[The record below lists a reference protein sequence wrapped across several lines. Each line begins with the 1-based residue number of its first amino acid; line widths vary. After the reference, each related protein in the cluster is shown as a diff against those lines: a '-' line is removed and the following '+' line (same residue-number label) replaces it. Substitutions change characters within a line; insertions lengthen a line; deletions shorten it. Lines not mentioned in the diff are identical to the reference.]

1 MNQYRVMIQ
10 NANYS
15 EWEFIPMDK
24 TQPQVP
30 IDLPI
35 NPLQLKL
42 FSKDIILYDN
52 IQQKLES
59 VVHSEVRSG
68 VHYAGI
74 LLLEQN
80 KTFGRTQNK
89 KRLLYK
95 CIPDDRHLPTFLV
108 PYEVK
113 LGFQKQQKNKYIV
126 FRFDQWTQQHPQGV
140 IMETI
145 GDTDQLPYFYEYQL
159 YCKSL
164 HISLTDFTN
173 KTREQLQKKTQ
184 EEYIQ
189 QIIENPD
196 FHIQDRR
203 NIKNI
208 MTIDPEHSTDF
219 DDAFSIESIPNENQ
233 YKISVYI
240 ANVYVW
246 LETLHLWKSFSNRI
260 STIYLPDRKRP
271 MLPTILSDSLCSL
284 QEGVTRFAFVV
295 DFFIEK
301 TTLDIIK
308 TEFHHTAITVN
319 KNYRYEEHA
328 LLYDNPDYKLLFE
341 FTTRFDKS
349 ITDSHDI
356 VSFWM
361 VKMNTTCGEAL
372 AQRNIGIFRQA
383 TFTKK
388 DKTEPLEIQ
397 TKTATLEPKVQR
409 VIQMWNNIA
418 GQYILYDSQ
427 LEILHDGMKLKNYIH
442 ITSPIRRLVD
452 LLNHL
457 WLSCSLKLI
466 ENSSEDAIL
475 FLEKWIKDIDYLN
488 GSMRSIRKIQTD
500 CEVLHRCF
508 TDPTIMEKEHQGI
521 LFDKIQKND
530 QSFVYMVYLTD
541 VKLLSRLKS
550 YQEFEN
556 YSEMSFH
563 IYLFDEEHSMKKK
576 IRVQPVLSK

>member
-1 MNQYRVMIQ
+1 MPQYRVMIQ
-10 NANYS
+10 SANYA

-24 TQPQVP
+24 MQPQVAT
-30 IDLPI
+30 DLPV
-35 NPLQLKL
+35 NPLELKL

-52 IQQKLES
+52 TNEKVELI
-59 VVHSEVRSG
+59 HSEVRTG

-95 CIPDDRHLPTFLV
+95 CVPDDRHLPAFLV

-126 FRFDQWTQQHPQGV
+126 FRFDQWTQQHPQGI
-140 IMETI
+140 IMDTL
-145 GDTDQLPYFYEYQL
+145 GDTDQLANFYEYQL

-164 HISLTDFTN
+164 HISLSDFTN
-173 KTREQLQKKTQ
+173 KTREQLQKKSQ

-189 QIIENPD
+189 QIIENAD
-196 FHIQDRR
+196 FHIEDRR
-203 NIKNI
+203 NIRNI
-208 MTIDPEHSTDF
+208 ITIDPEHSTDF
-219 DDAFSIESIPNENQ
+219 DDAFSIETLDHTNQ

-246 LETLHLWKSFSNRI
+246 LETLRLWKSFSNRI
-260 STIYLPDRKRP
+260 ATIYLPDRKRP

-295 DFFIEK
+295 DFFIDQ
-301 TTLDIIK
+301 TSLDIIK
-308 TEFHHTAITVN
+308 TEFHHTAIIVK
-319 KNYRYEEHA
+319 KNYRYEEHE
-328 LLYDNPDYKLLFE
+328 LLYDNPDYQFLFNL
-341 FTTRFDKS
+341 TKRFDKTV
-349 ITDSHDI
+349 TDSHDI

-361 VKMNTTCGEAL
+361 VKMNATCGQNL

-383 TFTKK
+383 TFTKTVSS
-388 DKTEPLEIQ
+388 DPPTIQ
-397 TKTATLEPKVQR
+397 KHISNLDINVQR
-409 VIQMWNNIA
+409 IIQMWNNIA
-418 GQYILYDSQ
+418 GQYILYDNRF
-427 LEILHDGMKLKNYIH
+427 EILHDGMKLKNYIH

-452 LLNHL
+452 LLNQL
-457 WLSCSLKLI
+457 WLSTSLKLI
-466 ENSSEDAIL
+466 ENPSEDAIV
-475 FLEKWIKDIDYLN
+475 FLEKWIRDIDYLN

-508 TDPTIMEKEHQGI
+508 TDPTIMEKEHQGV

-541 VKLLSRLKS
+541 VKLLSRLKT
-550 YQEFEN
+550 YTEFEN
-556 YSEMSFH
+556 YSQMSFH
-563 IYLFDEEHSMKKK
+563 IYLFDDEHSLKKK
-576 IRVQPVLSK
+576 IRVQPIV

>member
-1 MNQYRVMIQ
+1 MTQYRIMIQ

-24 TQPQVP
+24 TQPQIP
-30 IDLPI
+30 ADLQI

-42 FSKDIILYDN
+42 FSKDIILYDKEN
-52 IQQKLES
+52 EKTPSLI
-59 VVHSEVRSG
+59 HSEVRTG

-80 KTFGRTQNK
+80 KTYGRTQNK

-95 CIPDDRHLPTFLV
+95 CIPDDRHLPAFLV
-108 PYEVK
+108 PYELK

-126 FRFDQWTQQHPQGV
+126 FKFDHWTQQHPQGI

-145 GDTDQLPYFYEYQL
+145 GDTDQLTHFYEYQL

-184 EEYIQ
+184 GEYIQ
-189 QIIENPD
+189 QILENPD
-196 FHIQDRR
+196 FHIKDRR
-203 NIKNI
+203 HIRNI

-219 DDAFSIESIPNENQ
+219 DDAFSIETINETNQ

-284 QEGVTRFAFVV
+284 QEGVTRFAFAI
-295 DFFIEK
+295 DFFIDQN
-301 TTLDIIK
+301 TLDIIN
-308 TEFHHTAITVN
+308 TEYHHTAISVN
-319 KNYRYEEHA
+319 KNYRYEEHS
-328 LLYDNPDYKLLFE
+328 LLYDNPDYRLF
-341 FTTRFDKS
+341 FDITTRMDKS
-349 ITDSHDI
+349 VTDSHDI
-356 VSFWM
+356 VSYWM
-361 VKMNTTCGEAL
+361 VKMNATCGQSL
-372 AQRNIGIFRQA
+372 AERGIGIFRQA
-383 TFTKK
+383 TFNKK
-388 DKTEPLEIQ
+388 ETIEPEEIQ
-397 TKTATLEPKVQR
+397 TKMSTLEPKVQR
-409 VIQMWNNIA
+409 IIQMWNNIA
-418 GQYILYDSQ
+418 GQYILYDSRM
-427 LEILHDGMKLKNYIH
+427 EILHDGMKLKNYIH

-457 WLSCSLKLI
+457 WLSSSLKLI
-466 ENSSEDAIL
+466 ENLSEDACG
-475 FLEKWIKDIDYLN
+475 FLEKWLKDIDYLN

-500 CEVLHRCF
+500 CEVLHQCF
-508 TDPTIMEKEHQGI
+508 TDPTIMEKEHNGI

-550 YQEFEN
+550 YTEFDN
-556 YSEMSFH
+556 YSQMSFH
-563 IYLFDEEHSMKKK
+563 IYLFDDEHSFKKK
-576 IRVQPVLSK
+576 IRVQPVL